1 MIAQRYKG
9 HNQPQVND
17 SYNKAY
23 LRVRKGSRLL
33 EFSRIFNY
41 I

>member
-9 HNQPQVND
+9 NNQPQVND

-23 LRVRKGSRLL
+23 LLVRKGSRLL
-33 EFSRIFNY
+33 EFS
-41 I
+41 